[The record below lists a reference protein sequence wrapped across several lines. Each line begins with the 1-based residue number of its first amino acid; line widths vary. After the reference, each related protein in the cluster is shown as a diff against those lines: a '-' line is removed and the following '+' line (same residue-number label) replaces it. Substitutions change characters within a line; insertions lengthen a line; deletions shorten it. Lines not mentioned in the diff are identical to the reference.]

1 MSGADA
7 QAQCWPNGA
16 EDEQWI
22 AMPREA
28 TADPQSP
35 PYWTLDTTT
44 DEWVQRQRD
53 GTEIRRAPTRHKRNP
68 A

>member
-16 EDEQWI
+16 EDNKRI
-22 AMPREA
+22 AIPLES
-28 TADPQSP
+28 TASPQTP
-35 PYWTLDTTT
+35 PYWTLDTVTE
-44 DEWVQRQRD
+44 EWVQRQRD
-53 GTEIRRAPTRHKRNP
+53 GTEIRRAPTRHKHER

>member
-7 QAQCWPNGA
+7 PAQSWPNGA
-16 EDEQWI
+16 GEYKQP
-22 AMPREA
+22 AMPRGSA
-28 TADPQSP
+28 TDSQTP

-44 DEWVQRQRD
+44 AEWVQRQRD
-53 GTEIRRAPTRHKRNP
+53 GTEICRAPTRHKHEQ